1 MTTEQELREKIER
14 LEGENLT
21 LKLGEAEKIRQ
32 ARKDM
37 WQMIL
42 NFLNPALIALVGLLQ
57 YHTSSN
63 LDAKLT
69 RADENRTRIEEKID
83 ETRETNKTVAV
94 EARTAAERA
103 AITAEHVK
111 TAVAELKGKMGDASP
126 DK

>member
-1 MTTEQELREKIER
+1 MTTEQDLRDKIER

-21 LKLGEAEKIRQ
+21 LRLGEADKIRQ

-42 NFLNPALIALVGLLQ
+42 NFLNPALIALIGYFN
-57 YHTSSN
+57 YHSN
-63 LDAKLT
+63 SVLDAKLD

-83 ETRETNKTVAV
+83 ETRETNKTAV
-94 EARTAAERA
+94 IEARTAAERA

-111 TAVAELKGKMGDASP
+111 TAVAELKGSM